1 MDEPTKL
8 VNNDN
13 ENEDVDLL
21 NNANKD
27 SENKENEDVS
37 EDRNIDVE
45 LKVKKDE
52 SKLDK
57 NLLHPE
63 DFTDHKD
70 TDKSLPNKPKES
82 IRFKDELEE
91 IFSIIEDNIN
101 DFNIDFNINKNV
113 YLENKLVKSYIS
125 YLKKK
130 KYLNYIIP
138 NSGKDRK
145 LDFINEDSNL
155 NLIEENSQE
164 NDSSYSD
171 DNENLMTDIS
181 TVDYTQNLSIHLLF
195 ELLSTEY
202 IDLSTYYQNF
212 YFRDSTQ
219 QSLFDFYQFIELFLF
234 NDQNYVSDITDQN
247 KVATALKYYHNE
259 IFIKWMNIYQEQN
272 DKGEF

>member
-1 MDEPTKL
+1 
-8 VNNDN
+8 
-13 ENEDVDLL
+13 
-21 NNANKD
+21 
-27 SENKENEDVS
+27 
-37 EDRNIDVE
+37 
-45 LKVKKDE
+45 
-52 SKLDK
+52 
-57 NLLHPE
+57 
-63 DFTDHKD
+63 
-70 TDKSLPNKPKES
+70 
-82 IRFKDELEE
+82 LEE